1 MKKPTDLKAILSIS
15 MGAVD
20 GEQISEKH
28 RICIDN
34 INLEKTEAPAV
45 SEQPAGEN
53 LLKNGDFA
61 SGSEGWENAVTEPG
75 EAVFSFEDNKAV
87 CNITNTGT
95 ADWNVQLKQ
104 AGLTLIEGESYR
116 ITFKAAST
124 QARTIKLALLST
136 SYDWYGGSDIELE
149 ANQEKEVTIDFTM
162 DKATDTNTT
171 LVVSMGLIEGKET
184 PASSIALSDFSLVKT
199 E

>member
-1 MKKPTDLKAILSIS
+1 M
-15 MGAVD
+15 
-20 GEQISEKH
+20 
-28 RICIDN
+28 
-34 INLEKTEAPAV
+34 EKTEAPAV

-61 SGSEGWENAVTEPG
+61 LGIEGWENAVTAPG
-75 EAVFSFEDNKAV
+75 EAELSFEDNKAV
-87 CNITNTGT
+87 YNITNTGT

-162 DKATDTNTT
+162 DKATDINTT
-171 LVVSMGLIEGKET
+171 LVVSMGLIEDKET
-184 PASSIALSDFSLVKT
+184 PASSIALSDFSLVKK